1 MVCLYFSPSPR
12 LIKVGM
18 LNYNKYISNQM
29 NLIFTFHRCDS
40 VSFCIIVHSHHGFRP
55 RQHLT
60 DTFNKLRVICE
71 LTNPNPSRQKCKQDP
86 HS

>member
-18 LNYNKYISNQM
+18 LNYKVKYISNQM

-40 VSFCIIVHSHHGFRP
+40 VSFCIILHIVDSG
-55 RQHLT
+55 LGSILLMLLI
-60 DTFNKLRVICE
+60 NSE
-71 LTNPNPSRQKCKQDP
+71 LFVS
-86 HS
+86 